1 MSEMDAQEHG
11 ARIDQHL
18 ADIELKL
25 EQARQ
30 LRGVN
35 YDVDFNS
42 YAMSHGSLSSLA
54 SELRAHGARSWSRC
68 FTGAEMIYSTPNSSG

>member
-1 MSEMDAQEHG
+1 MSEMDAQEQR

-35 YDVDFNS
+35 YD
-42 YAMSHGSLSSLA
+42 AKTQQ
-54 SELRAHGARSWSRC
+54 LRYEPWKLVVLGFGAAGAWSALLVALLHWR
-68 FTGAEMIYSTPNSSG
+68 

>member
-1 MSEMDAQEHG
+1 MSEMDAQEQR

-35 YDVDFNS
+35 YD
-42 YAMSHGSLSSLA
+42 
-54 SELRAHGARSWSRC
+54 ARL
-68 FTGAEMIYSTPNSSG
+68 TATL